1 MQQGLAGAC
10 QCWMP
15 GKLQRQLLKK
25 RQSIF
30 LAGFFILSGFQCPG
44 ASPNKAA
51 LFSALR
57 NV

>member
-1 MQQGLAGAC
+1 
-10 QCWMP
+10 MP

-30 LAGFFILSGFQCPG
+30 LAGFFILSGLQCPG
-44 ASPNKAA
+44 ACPNKAA